1 MNQTTK
7 ITASIGVIYGLYFS
21 MKGNKGFVETALF
34 VLLFG
39 AAGIAAGGGSW
50 DGGSLQIGIFPTSIT
65 LQPTRWC
72 RTVKT
77 VRSDRL

>member
-7 ITASIGVIYGLYFS
+7 ISATIGVVYGLYFS

-39 AAGIAAGGGSW
+39 GAGVAAGAAINK
-50 DGGSLQIGIFPTSIT
+50 LKPE
-65 LQPTRWC
+65 
-72 RTVKT
+72 
-77 VRSDRL
+77 

>member
-7 ITASIGVIYGLYFS
+7 IAATVGVVYGLYFS

-39 AAGIAAGGGSW
+39 AAGVAAGTAINK
-50 DGGSLQIGIFPTSIT
+50 LKPQ
-65 LQPTRWC
+65 
-72 RTVKT
+72 
-77 VRSDRL
+77 